1 VVEIENALRNDFDF
15 LDCKLTAS
23 ERREDM
29 TPLKIA
35 LLAEAQSRFVADK
48 VPTLFGAPL
57 ADLWTKAAGLF
68 DPDADAILLAQ
79 RLAAI
84 AGGEQA
90 RRSIDASDLL
100 RSRARASEI
109 PISQAQPLVV
119 ELQTRNIAI
128 VASLKHQLRQGL
140 IEFETHE
147 RDLLDRGAGVPAS
160 LTPIPDALNAFHE
173 RLATTIER
181 HLAA

>member
-84 AGGEQA
+84 
-90 RRSIDASDLL
+90 DLL